1 MGQDLVSAG
10 HTNLLT
16 VLDSLDYSQMT
27 PNILYGYCGL
37 LPQME
42 DCYHIKGYE
51 YCRKG
56 IKKVFNAMTFSDGP
70 ITRFP
75 KGINS
80 LFPVKTRFKEVA
92 DAIENAHSRI
102 AHLFY
107 TGIGHYLQF
116 LESQI
121 LVEVLLKLI
130 DKGITALPIHD
141 AVLVSEIHVYK
152 SKQVM
157 EQVFLDMTK
166 EALPTTTAS
175 CIGKACIPSSL
186 SSKKAF

>member
-1 MGQDLVSAG
+1 
-10 HTNLLT
+10 
-16 VLDSLDYSQMT
+16 
-27 PNILYGYCGL
+27 
-37 LPQME
+37 
-42 DCYHIKGYE
+42 
-51 YCRKG
+51 
-56 IKKVFNAMTFSDGP
+56 MTFSNEP
-70 ITRFP
+70 MTRFP

-80 LFPVKTRFKEVA
+80 LFPVNTRFKEVA
-92 DAIENAHSRI
+92 DAIENEHSRI

-130 DKGITALPIHD
+130 ENGITALPIHD

-157 EQVFLDMTK
+157 EQVFLDMTNVPPVVK
-166 EALPTTTAS
+166 VE
-175 CIGKACIPSSL
+175 
-186 SSKKAF
+186 